1 MKKLCIALTVIL
13 TLLLTSC
20 ATNRQ
25 DQQTISYSYDQ
36 DNIPEYVTRAFFE
49 HTCTDPVRK
58 DSVVIMCPMENA
70 ALQEATEN
78 AIAGILNQKGIEAHP
93 YSDFNTPEETVEN
106 KIHPYLLYVV
116 YTKVYTNNS
125 SGGISSLIFESQLF
139 DVLADTEEPYQIAT
153 INGGTIADGNV
164 TLSFDETVSPACQS
178 VGEAIAMEYLLNITN

>member
-25 DQQTISYSYDQ
+25 DQKTVSYSYDQ

-49 HTCTDPVRK
+49 QTGTDPVRK

-78 AIAGILNQKGIEAHP
+78 AIAGILNGKGIEAHP
-93 YSDFNTPEETVEN
+93 YSDFSTPEEAVEN
-106 KIHPYLLYVV
+106 KIHPYLLYVA
-116 YTKVYTNNS
+116 YTKVYTS
-125 SGGISSLIFESQLF
+125 KSGGITSLIFESQLF
-139 DVLADTEEPYQIAT
+139 DVLADTEELYQVAS
-153 INGGTIADGNV
+153 INGGTIAAGAV
-164 TLSFDETVSPACQS
+164 ALPFDETVTLACES
-178 VGEAIAMEYLLNITN
+178 AGEEIAKEYLLNVARN

>member
-1 MKKLCIALTVIL
+1 
-13 TLLLTSC
+13 
-20 ATNRQ
+20 
-25 DQQTISYSYDQ
+25 
-36 DNIPEYVTRAFFE
+36 
-49 HTCTDPVRK
+49 
-58 DSVVIMCPMENA
+58 MCPMENA